1 MINDIIGK
9 IGKSINE
16 EFNGD
21 CQVYSES
28 MPQEFET
35 PCFFVECANYI
46 RNKALS
52 SRANRFYVTALFRVT
67 YFPDEKS
74 LEQNNEIWNIAD
86 RIFDAVEYIDG
97 YSGDDLKAV
106 VSDGV
111 LIVTV
116 SYSFQAYKE
125 TDKTY
130 MDRLRQKGGIR

>member
-46 RNKALS
+46 RNKALA

-67 YFPDEKS
+67 YFPDEKG
-74 LEQNNEIWNIAD
+74 LEQNNEIWSIAD

-97 YSGDDLKAV
+97 YSGDDLKAE

-125 TDKTY
+125 TYKTY
-130 MDRLRQKGGIR
+130 MERLRQKGGTR

>member
-1 MINDIIGK
+1 MINDIIEK

-16 EFNGD
+16 ELDGD

-35 PCFFVECANYI
+35 PCFFVECVNYV
-46 RNKALS
+46 RSRALS
-52 SRANRFYVTALFRVT
+52 SRSNRFYITALFRVT
-67 YFPDEKS
+67 YFPNEKN
-74 LEQNNEIWNIAD
+74 LEQNEEIWDIAD
-86 RIFDAVEYIDG
+86 RIFDAAEYIDG
-97 YSGDDLKAV
+97 YSGDDLKAA

-125 TDKTY
+125 TDKNY
-130 MDRLRQKGGIR
+130 MDRLRQKGGTH

>member
-1 MINDIIGK
+1 MINGIIER

-16 EFNGD
+16 EFDGD
-21 CQVYSES
+21 CQIYSES

-35 PCFFVECANYI
+35 PCFFLECVNYI
-46 RNKALS
+46 RSKVLAT
-52 SRANRFYVTALFRVT
+52 RANRFYVTALFRVT
-67 YFPDEKS
+67 YFPNDKS

-106 VSDGV
+106 VSDGI

-125 TDKTY
+125 TEKKY
-130 MDRLRQKGGIR
+130 MDRLKQKGGVY